1 MRSMGADKTPNS
13 DDLVEEN
20 FKSVSLKSAL
30 EERYLAYALSTIKER
45 AIPDSRDG
53 FKPVHRRII
62 HAMSEMGLD
71 FNAAF
76 KKSARIVGE
85 VIGKLH
91 PHGDQSVY
99 DSLVRLAQS
108 FVQRYPLIRGQGNFG
123 NIDGDSAAAYRYT
136 EARMTQVADLILQG
150 VDENAVDFRD
160 TYNEEDSE
168 PVVFPGKFPNL
179 LANGS
184 SGIAV
189 GMATSIPSHNV
200 EEICEAALILINDP
214 ESSLEKLLEH
224 IIGPDFPTGGI
235 IVESRESIF
244 ESYRSGR
251 GGFRVRAKWCVEDL
265 GRGSWCIV
273 VSEIPYQVQKSRL
286 IEKIAD
292 LIMTK
297 RIPLLEDIR
306 DESAE
311 DIRIVL
317 FPKNRSVDPDLLM
330 ESMFV
335 LSDLETRFPLN
346 MNVLSMG
353 RVPQVM
359 SLDGVLKEWLVHRRE
374 VLLRRSSFRMQAI
387 DRRVEVL
394 KGLSIAYLNIDEII
408 AIIRNEDKPK
418 PVMISRFS
426 LTENQ
431 ADAILNLRLRSLRK
445 LEEYQIKSELDNLLL
460 EKDNLDLLLN
470 SEKKQ
475 WDQIACEIREVK
487 EIFSKSTD
495 LGRRRTV
502 FCEALKTDKV
512 AVQQA
517 MIEKEP
523 VTVVISKRGW
533 IRSLKGHSIDLSALN
548 FKEGD
553 GLKIAFHAYTTE
565 RILLLST
572 DGRAYTLPAGNLL
585 SGRGHGEAIQLLID
599 INHNQDIMAAFVQ
612 DPTCK
617 LLVVSNKGNAFIVQ
631 ESQIIANTRKGKQF
645 FKVSS
650 GETVKLVVKVI
661 GDNVAVVGEN
671 RKLLIFPIDQ
681 IPEMNRGKGVR
692 LQSYKDGGV
701 SDVVCF
707 NISEGLTWVDSAGR
721 SFNRSKDDLIGWLG
735 KRGGAGS
742 LVPKGFPRSGNF
754 FSK

>member
-1 MRSMGADKTPNS
+1 MGADKTPNS

-394 KGLSIAYLNIDEII
+394 KGLSIAYLNIDEVI

-460 EKDNLDLLLN
+460 EKDDLDLLLN

-645 FKVSS
+645 FKISS
-650 GETVKLVVKVI
+650 GDTMKLVVKVI

-721 SFNRSKDDLIGWLG
+721 SFNRSKDDLIGWFG

>member
-1 MRSMGADKTPNS
+1 MGVDNISNS
-13 DDLVEEN
+13 NTLVEEN
-20 FKSVSLKSAL
+20 VKAVSLRFAL

-45 AIPDSRDG
+45 AIPDLRDG

-71 FNAAF
+71 FGAAF

-99 DSLVRLAQS
+99 DSLVRLAQP
-108 FVQRYPLIRGQGNFG
+108 FVQRYPLISGQGNFG

-136 EARMTQVADLILQG
+136 EARMTQVAELILQG
-150 VDENAVDFRD
+150 VDEDAVDFRD

-168 PVVFPGKFPNL
+168 PVVFPSKFPNL
-179 LANGS
+179 LANGT

-200 EEICEAALILINDP
+200 QEICEAALALIDNP
-214 ESSLEKLLEH
+214 EISIEKLLEY

-235 IVESRESIF
+235 IVESRESIV
-244 ESYRSGR
+244 ESYRLGR
-251 GGFRVRAKWCVEDL
+251 GGFRVRARWCVEEV

-273 VSEIPYQVQKSRL
+273 VTEIPYQVQKSRL
-286 IEKIAD
+286 IEKIAE
-292 LIMTK
+292 LIIAK

-311 DIRIVL
+311 DVRIVL

-330 ESMFV
+330 ESIFM
-335 LSDLETRFPLN
+335 LSDMETRFPLN

-359 SLDGVLKEWLVHRRE
+359 PLDGILKEWLAHRRE
-374 VLLRRSSFRMQAI
+374 VLFRRSSFRMQAI
-387 DRRVEVL
+387 DRRVEIL
-394 KGLSIAYLNIDEII
+394 KGLLIAYLNIDEII

-418 PVMISRFS
+418 PVMVSRFS

-431 ADAILNLRLRSLRK
+431 VDAILNLRLRSLRK
-445 LEEYQIKSELDNLLL
+445 LEEYQIKSELDNLLA
-460 EKDNLDLLLN
+460 EKEKIDSLLN
-470 SEKKQ
+470 SGKQ
-475 WDQIACEIREVK
+475 QWNQIACEIREVK

-495 LGRRRTV
+495 LGRRRTT
-502 FCEALKTDKV
+502 FCEVSRADK
-512 AVQQA
+512 ATLQQA

-523 VTVVISKRGW
+523 ITVVISNRGW
-533 IRSLKGHSIDLSALN
+533 IRSLKSHSVDLSAFH

-553 GLKIAFHAYTTE
+553 SLKIALHAHTTD

-572 DGRAYTLPAGNLL
+572 DGKAYTLPAGNLL

-599 INHNQDIMAAFVQ
+599 LNHNQDIVTAFVY
-612 DPTCK
+612 DSTCK
-617 LLVVSNKGNAFIVQ
+617 LLVVSSKGNAFIVE
-631 ESQIIANTRKGKQF
+631 ESEIIANTRKGKTF
-645 FKVSS
+645 LKVSS
-650 GETVKLVVKVI
+650 EEKMKLVVKVT
-661 GDNVAVVGEN
+661 GDHVAVVGEN
-671 RKLLIFPIDQ
+671 RKLLIFSIDQ
-681 IPEMNRGKGVR
+681 IPEMSRGKGVR
-692 LQSYKDGGV
+692 LQSYKDGGI
-701 SDVVCF
+701 SDVICF
-707 NISEGLTWVDSAGR
+707 KICEGLTWIDSAGR
-721 SFNRSKDDLIGWLG
+721 SYNRSENDLLGWLG
-735 KRGGAGS
+735 KRGGVGS
-742 LVPKGFPRSGNF
+742 LVPKGFPRSGKF
-754 FSK
+754 LSS

>member
-1 MRSMGADKTPNS
+1 MGADKTPNS

>member
-1 MRSMGADKTPNS
+1 MGVDNISNS
-13 DDLVEEN
+13 NTLVEEN
-20 FKSVSLKSAL
+20 VKAVSLRFAL

-45 AIPDSRDG
+45 AIPDLRDG

-71 FNAAF
+71 FGAAF

-99 DSLVRLAQS
+99 DSLVRLAQP
-108 FVQRYPLIRGQGNFG
+108 FVQRYPLISGQGNFG

-136 EARMTQVADLILQG
+136 EARMTQVAELILQG
-150 VDENAVDFRD
+150 VDEDAVDFRD

-168 PVVFPGKFPNL
+168 PVVFPSKFPNL
-179 LANGS
+179 LANGT

-200 EEICEAALILINDP
+200 QEICEAALALIDNP
-214 ESSLEKLLEH
+214 EISIEKLLEY

-235 IVESRESIF
+235 IVESRESIV
-244 ESYRSGR
+244 ESYRLGR
-251 GGFRVRAKWCVEDL
+251 GGFRVRARWCVEEV

-273 VSEIPYQVQKSRL
+273 VTEIPYQVQKSRL
-286 IEKIAD
+286 IEKIAE
-292 LIMTK
+292 LIIAK

-311 DIRIVL
+311 DVRIVL

-330 ESMFV
+330 ESIFM
-335 LSDLETRFPLN
+335 LSDMETRFPLN

-359 SLDGVLKEWLVHRRE
+359 PLDGILKEWLVHRRE
-374 VLLRRSSFRMQAI
+374 VLFRRSSFRMQAI
-387 DRRVEVL
+387 DRRVEIL
-394 KGLSIAYLNIDEII
+394 KGLLIAYLNIDEII

-418 PVMISRFS
+418 PVMVSRFS

-431 ADAILNLRLRSLRK
+431 VDAILNLRLRSLRK
-445 LEEYQIKSELDNLLL
+445 LEEYQIKSELDNLLA
-460 EKDNLDLLLN
+460 EKEKIDSLLN
-470 SEKKQ
+470 SGKQ
-475 WDQIACEIREVK
+475 QWNQIACEIREVK

-495 LGRRRTV
+495 LGRRRTT
-502 FCEALKTDKV
+502 FCEVSRADK
-512 AVQQA
+512 ATLQQA

-523 VTVVISKRGW
+523 ITVVISNRGW
-533 IRSLKGHSIDLSALN
+533 IRSLKSHSVDLSALH

-553 GLKIAFHAYTTE
+553 SLKIALHAHTTD

-572 DGRAYTLPAGNLL
+572 DGKAYTLPAGNLL

-599 INHNQDIMAAFVQ
+599 LNHNQDIVTAFVY
-612 DPTCK
+612 DSTCK
-617 LLVVSNKGNAFIVQ
+617 LLVVSSKGNAFIVE
-631 ESQIIANTRKGKQF
+631 ESEIIANTRKGKTF
-645 FKVSS
+645 LKVSS
-650 GETVKLVVKVI
+650 EEKMKLVVKVT
-661 GDNVAVVGEN
+661 GDHVAVVGEN
-671 RKLLIFPIDQ
+671 RKLLIFSIDQ
-681 IPEMNRGKGVR
+681 IPEMSRGKGVR
-692 LQSYKDGGV
+692 LQSYKDGGI
-701 SDVVCF
+701 SDVICF
-707 NISEGLTWVDSAGR
+707 KICEGLTWIDSAGR
-721 SFNRSKDDLIGWLG
+721 SYNRSENDLLGWLG
-735 KRGGAGS
+735 KRGGVGS
-742 LVPKGFPRSGNF
+742 LVPKGFPRSGKF
-754 FSK
+754 LSS

>member
-1 MRSMGADKTPNS
+1 MGSDKTPNS

-20 FKSVSLKSAL
+20 FNSVSLKSAL

-418 PVMISRFS
+418 SVMISRFS

-460 EKDNLDLLLN
+460 EKDNLNLLLN

-565 RILLLST
+565 RILLFST
-572 DGRAYTLPAGNLL
+572 DGRAYTLPVGNLL

-617 LLVVSNKGNAFIVQ
+617 LLFVSNKGNAFIVQ
-631 ESQIIANTRKGKQF
+631 ESQIIPNTRKGKQF

-650 GETVKLVVKVI
+650 GDSMKLVVKVI

-721 SFNRSKDDLIGWLG
+721 SFNRSKDDLIRWLG

>member
-1 MRSMGADKTPNS
+1 MGADKTPNS

-20 FKSVSLKSAL
+20 FKSVSLKLAL

-200 EEICEAALILINDP
+200 EEICEAALTLINDP

-617 LLVVSNKGNAFIVQ
+617 LLVVSKKGNAFIVQ

-650 GETVKLVVKVI
+650 GDTMKLVVKVI

>member
-1 MRSMGADKTPNS
+1 MGVDNISNS
-13 DDLVEEN
+13 NTLVEEN
-20 FKSVSLKSAL
+20 VKAVSLRFAL

-45 AIPDSRDG
+45 AIPDLRDG

-71 FNAAF
+71 FGAAF

-99 DSLVRLAQS
+99 DSLVRLAQP
-108 FVQRYPLIRGQGNFG
+108 FVQRYPLISGQGNFG

-136 EARMTQVADLILQG
+136 EARMTQVAELILQG
-150 VDENAVDFRD
+150 VDEDAVDFRD

-168 PVVFPGKFPNL
+168 PVVFPSKFPNL
-179 LANGS
+179 LANGT

-200 EEICEAALILINDP
+200 QEICEAALALIDNP
-214 ESSLEKLLEH
+214 EISIEKLLEY

-235 IVESRESIF
+235 IVESRESIV
-244 ESYRSGR
+244 ESYRLGR
-251 GGFRVRAKWCVEDL
+251 GGFRVRARWCVEEV

-273 VSEIPYQVQKSRL
+273 VTEIPYQVQKSRL
-286 IEKIAD
+286 IEKIAE
-292 LIMTK
+292 LIIAK

-311 DIRIVL
+311 DVRIVL

-330 ESMFV
+330 ESIFM
-335 LSDLETRFPLN
+335 LSDMETRFPLN

-359 SLDGVLKEWLVHRRE
+359 PLDGILKEWLAHRRE
-374 VLLRRSSFRMQAI
+374 VLFRRSSFRMQAI
-387 DRRVEVL
+387 DRRVEIL
-394 KGLSIAYLNIDEII
+394 KGLLIAYLNIDEII

-418 PVMISRFS
+418 PVMVSRFS

-431 ADAILNLRLRSLRK
+431 VDAILNLRLRSLRK
-445 LEEYQIKSELDNLLL
+445 LEEYQIKSELDNLLA
-460 EKDNLDLLLN
+460 EKEKIDSLLN
-470 SEKKQ
+470 SGKQ
-475 WDQIACEIREVK
+475 QWNQIACEIREVK

-495 LGRRRTV
+495 LGRRRTT
-502 FCEALKTDKV
+502 FCEVSRADK
-512 AVQQA
+512 ATLQQA

-523 VTVVISKRGW
+523 ITVVISNRGW
-533 IRSLKGHSIDLSALN
+533 IRSLKSHSVDLSALH

-553 GLKIAFHAYTTE
+553 SLKIALHAHTTE

-572 DGRAYTLPAGNLL
+572 DGKAYTLPAGNLL

-599 INHNQDIMAAFVQ
+599 LNHNQDIVTAFVY
-612 DPTCK
+612 DSTCK
-617 LLVVSNKGNAFIVQ
+617 LLVVSSKGNAFIVE
-631 ESQIIANTRKGKQF
+631 ESEIIANTRKGKTF
-645 FKVSS
+645 LKVSS
-650 GETVKLVVKVI
+650 EEKMKLVVKVT
-661 GDNVAVVGEN
+661 GDHVAVVGEN
-671 RKLLIFPIDQ
+671 RKLLIFSIDQ
-681 IPEMNRGKGVR
+681 IPEMSRGKGVR
-692 LQSYKDGGV
+692 LQSYKDGGI
-701 SDVVCF
+701 SDVICF
-707 NISEGLTWVDSAGR
+707 KICEGLTWIDSAGR
-721 SFNRSKDDLIGWLG
+721 SYNRSENDLLGWLG
-735 KRGGAGS
+735 KRGGVGS
-742 LVPKGFPRSGNF
+742 LVPKGFPRSGKF
-754 FSK
+754 LSS

>member
-1 MRSMGADKTPNS
+1 MGVDNISNS
-13 DDLVEEN
+13 NTLVEEN
-20 FKSVSLKSAL
+20 VKAVSLRFAL

-45 AIPDSRDG
+45 AIPDLRDG

-71 FNAAF
+71 FGAAF

-99 DSLVRLAQS
+99 DSLVRLAQP
-108 FVQRYPLIRGQGNFG
+108 FVQRYPLISGQGNFG

-136 EARMTQVADLILQG
+136 EARMTQVAELILQG
-150 VDENAVDFRD
+150 VDEDAVDFRD

-168 PVVFPGKFPNL
+168 PVVFPSKFPNL
-179 LANGS
+179 LANGT

-200 EEICEAALILINDP
+200 QEICEAALALIDNP
-214 ESSLEKLLEH
+214 EISIEKLLEY

-235 IVESRESIF
+235 IVESRESIV
-244 ESYRSGR
+244 ESYRLGR
-251 GGFRVRAKWCVEDL
+251 GGFRVRARWCVEEV

-273 VSEIPYQVQKSRL
+273 VTEIPYQVQKSRL
-286 IEKIAD
+286 IEKIAE
-292 LIMTK
+292 LIIAK

-311 DIRIVL
+311 DVRIVL

-330 ESMFV
+330 ESIFM
-335 LSDLETRFPLN
+335 LSDMETRFPLN

-359 SLDGVLKEWLVHRRE
+359 PLDGILKEWLAHRRE
-374 VLLRRSSFRMQAI
+374 VLFRRSSFRMQAI
-387 DRRVEVL
+387 DRRVEIL
-394 KGLSIAYLNIDEII
+394 KGLLIAYLNIDEII

-418 PVMISRFS
+418 PVMVSRFS

-431 ADAILNLRLRSLRK
+431 VDAILNLRLRSLRK
-445 LEEYQIKSELDNLLL
+445 LEEYQIKSELDNLLA
-460 EKDNLDLLLN
+460 EKEKIDSLLN
-470 SEKKQ
+470 SGKQ
-475 WDQIACEIREVK
+475 QWNQIACEIREVK

-495 LGRRRTV
+495 LGRRRTT
-502 FCEALKTDKV
+502 FCEVSRADK
-512 AVQQA
+512 ATLQQA

-523 VTVVISKRGW
+523 ITVVISNRGW
-533 IRSLKGHSIDLSALN
+533 IRSLKSHSVDLSALH

-553 GLKIAFHAYTTE
+553 SLKIALHAHTTD

-572 DGRAYTLPAGNLL
+572 DGKAYTLPAGNLL

-599 INHNQDIMAAFVQ
+599 LNHNQDIVTAFVY
-612 DPTCK
+612 DSTCK
-617 LLVVSNKGNAFIVQ
+617 LLVVSSKGNAFIVE
-631 ESQIIANTRKGKQF
+631 ESEIIANTRKGKTF
-645 FKVSS
+645 LKVSS
-650 GETVKLVVKVI
+650 EEKMKLVVKVT
-661 GDNVAVVGEN
+661 GDHVAVVGEN
-671 RKLLIFPIDQ
+671 RKLLIFSIDQ
-681 IPEMNRGKGVR
+681 IPEMSRGKGVR
-692 LQSYKDGGV
+692 LRSYKDGGI
-701 SDVVCF
+701 SDVICF
-707 NISEGLTWVDSAGR
+707 KICEGLTWIDSAGR
-721 SFNRSKDDLIGWLG
+721 SYNRSENDLLGWLG
-735 KRGGAGS
+735 KRGGVGS
-742 LVPKGFPRSGNF
+742 LVPKGFPRSGKF
-754 FSK
+754 LSS

>member
-1 MRSMGADKTPNS
+1 MGVDNISNS
-13 DDLVEEN
+13 NTLVEEN
-20 FKSVSLKSAL
+20 VKAVSLRFAL

-45 AIPDSRDG
+45 AIPDLRDG

-71 FNAAF
+71 FGAAF

-99 DSLVRLAQS
+99 DSLVRLAQP
-108 FVQRYPLIRGQGNFG
+108 FVQRYPLISGQGNFG

-136 EARMTQVADLILQG
+136 EARMTQVAELILQG
-150 VDENAVDFRD
+150 VDEDAVDFRD

-168 PVVFPGKFPNL
+168 PVVFPSKFPNL
-179 LANGS
+179 LANGT

-200 EEICEAALILINDP
+200 QEICEAALALIDNP
-214 ESSLEKLLEH
+214 EISIEKLLEY

-235 IVESRESIF
+235 IVESRESIV
-244 ESYRSGR
+244 ESYRLGR
-251 GGFRVRAKWCVEDL
+251 GGFRVRARWCVEEV

-273 VSEIPYQVQKSRL
+273 VTEIPYQVQKSRL
-286 IEKIAD
+286 IEKIAE
-292 LIMTK
+292 LIIAK

-311 DIRIVL
+311 DLRIVL

-330 ESMFV
+330 ESIFM
-335 LSDLETRFPLN
+335 LSDMETRFPLN

-359 SLDGVLKEWLVHRRE
+359 PLDGILKEWLAHRRE
-374 VLLRRSSFRMQAI
+374 VLFRRSSFRMQAI
-387 DRRVEVL
+387 DRRVEIL
-394 KGLSIAYLNIDEII
+394 KGLLIAYLNIDEII

-418 PVMISRFS
+418 PVMVSRFS

-431 ADAILNLRLRSLRK
+431 VDAILNLRLRSLRK
-445 LEEYQIKSELDNLLL
+445 LEEYQIKSELDNLLA
-460 EKDNLDLLLN
+460 EKEKIDSLLN
-470 SEKKQ
+470 SGKQ
-475 WDQIACEIREVK
+475 QWNQIACEIREVK

-495 LGRRRTV
+495 LGRRRTT
-502 FCEALKTDKV
+502 FCEVSRADK
-512 AVQQA
+512 ATLQQA

-523 VTVVISKRGW
+523 ITVVISNRGW
-533 IRSLKGHSIDLSALN
+533 IRSLKSHSVDLSALH

-553 GLKIAFHAYTTE
+553 SLKIALHAHTTD

-572 DGRAYTLPAGNLL
+572 DGKAYTLPAGNLL

-599 INHNQDIMAAFVQ
+599 LNHNQDIVTAFVY
-612 DPTCK
+612 DSTCK
-617 LLVVSNKGNAFIVQ
+617 LLVVSSKGNAFIVE
-631 ESQIIANTRKGKQF
+631 ESEIIANTRKGKTF
-645 FKVSS
+645 LKVSS
-650 GETVKLVVKVI
+650 EEKMKLVVKVT
-661 GDNVAVVGEN
+661 GDHVAVVGEN
-671 RKLLIFPIDQ
+671 RKLLIFSIDQ
-681 IPEMNRGKGVR
+681 IPEMSRGKGVR
-692 LQSYKDGGV
+692 LQSYKDGGI
-701 SDVVCF
+701 SDVICF
-707 NISEGLTWVDSAGR
+707 KICEGLTWIDSAGR
-721 SFNRSKDDLIGWLG
+721 SYNRSENDLLGWLG
-735 KRGGAGS
+735 KRGGVGS
-742 LVPKGFPRSGNF
+742 LVPKGFPRSGKF
-754 FSK
+754 LSS

>member
-1 MRSMGADKTPNS
+1 MGVDNISNS
-13 DDLVEEN
+13 NTLVEEN
-20 FKSVSLKSAL
+20 VKAVSLRFAL

-45 AIPDSRDG
+45 AIPDLRDG

-71 FNAAF
+71 FGAAF

-99 DSLVRLAQS
+99 DSLVRLAQP
-108 FVQRYPLIRGQGNFG
+108 FVQRYPLISGQGNFG

-136 EARMTQVADLILQG
+136 EARMTQVAELILQG
-150 VDENAVDFRD
+150 VDEDAVDFRD

-168 PVVFPGKFPNL
+168 PVVFPSKFPNL
-179 LANGS
+179 LANGT

-200 EEICEAALILINDP
+200 QEICEAALALIDNP
-214 ESSLEKLLEH
+214 EISIEKLLEY

-235 IVESRESIF
+235 IVESRESIV
-244 ESYRSGR
+244 ESYRLGR
-251 GGFRVRAKWCVEDL
+251 GGFRVRARWCVEEV

-273 VSEIPYQVQKSRL
+273 VTEIPYQVQKSRL
-286 IEKIAD
+286 IEKIAE
-292 LIMTK
+292 LIIAK

-311 DIRIVL
+311 DVRIVL

-330 ESMFV
+330 ESIFM
-335 LSDLETRFPLN
+335 LSDMETRFPLN

-359 SLDGVLKEWLVHRRE
+359 PLDGILKEWLAHRRE
-374 VLLRRSSFRMQAI
+374 VLFRRSSFRMQAI
-387 DRRVEVL
+387 DRRVEIL
-394 KGLSIAYLNIDEII
+394 KGLLIAYLNIDEII

-418 PVMISRFS
+418 PVMVSRFS

-431 ADAILNLRLRSLRK
+431 VDAILNLRLRSLRK
-445 LEEYQIKSELDNLLL
+445 LEEYQIKSELDNLLAKK
-460 EKDNLDLLLN
+460 EKIDSLLN
-470 SEKKQ
+470 SGKQ
-475 WDQIACEIREVK
+475 QWNQIACEIREVK

-495 LGRRRTV
+495 LGRRRTT
-502 FCEALKTDKV
+502 FCEVSRADK
-512 AVQQA
+512 ATLQQA

-523 VTVVISKRGW
+523 ITVVISNRGW
-533 IRSLKGHSIDLSALN
+533 IRSLKSHSVDLSALH

-553 GLKIAFHAYTTE
+553 SLKIALHAHTTD

-572 DGRAYTLPAGNLL
+572 DGKAYTLPAGNLL

-599 INHNQDIMAAFVQ
+599 LNHNQDIVTAFVY
-612 DPTCK
+612 DSTCK
-617 LLVVSNKGNAFIVQ
+617 LLVVSSKGNAFIVE
-631 ESQIIANTRKGKQF
+631 ESEIIANTRKGKTF
-645 FKVSS
+645 LKVSS
-650 GETVKLVVKVI
+650 EEKMKLVVKVT
-661 GDNVAVVGEN
+661 GDHVAVVGEN
-671 RKLLIFPIDQ
+671 RKLLIFSIDQ
-681 IPEMNRGKGVR
+681 IPEMSRGKGVR
-692 LQSYKDGGV
+692 LQSYKDGGI
-701 SDVVCF
+701 SDVICF
-707 NISEGLTWVDSAGR
+707 KICEGLTWIDSAGR
-721 SFNRSKDDLIGWLG
+721 SYNRSENDLLGWLG
-735 KRGGAGS
+735 KRGGVGS
-742 LVPKGFPRSGNF
+742 LVPKGFPRSGKF
-754 FSK
+754 LSS